1 METKQVE
8 IDGIRF
14 EKIVSSKEIDVVCTR
29 LAGEINADY
38 KGKEI
43 VFLVVLN
50 GAFMFAADLLRKI
63 DGICEVHFVKL
74 SSYEGMQS
82 SGKLI
87 QSIGLPRDLEGKDVI
102 VIEDIVDSGFTM
114 GELIKELQRRRV
126 KSCEICAFTF
136 KPCNFKG
143 KYTVKYAG
151 LPIDNDFVVGYG
163 MDLNHKG
170 RNLGELFQK
179 TEK

>member
-14 EKIVSSKEIDVVCTR
+14 EKIVSSKEIDAVCTR

-63 DGICEVHFVKL
+63 DGVCEVHFVKL
-74 SSYEGMQS
+74 SSYEGTQS

-87 QSIGLPRDLEGKDVI
+87 QSIGLPSDLEGKDVI

-114 GELIKELQRRRV
+114 GEMIKELQQRKV

-136 KPCNFKG
+136 KPCNFEG
-143 KYTVKYAG
+143 KYNVKYIG
-151 LPIDNDFVVGYG
+151 LSIDNDFVVGYG